1 MCHAGNRISFRP
13 VNTKAMRFPSLLALW
28 LVAACCFAQPEP
40 GKKRY
45 QLRTV
50 AFYNLENLFDT
61 SDDPLTRDKDRTPQ
75 GPDRWT
81 QARLA
86 LKLQH
91 LARVLADLGSEFGV
105 GPPDLIGVCEAE
117 NRDVLKQLTAQ
128 PALRPWRYGILHFES
143 PDPRGIDVALL
154 YRKDRFFPEEE
165 RSFRLLLYDSRG
177 RRKYTRDQLLV
188 KGFLD
193 QEVIFILVNHWP
205 SRGGAALQSR
215 SYRKAAALRQRGI
228 IDSILY
234 RHPEAKIIS
243 MGDFNDNPTDPSMEI
258 LSGRA
263 EAETYLYNPM
273 SPLFRRGV
281 GSLAYRDR
289 WNLFDQILFSKA
301 WLEPRENTYRL
312 WRVRVFQPA
321 YLKTREGRY
330 RGYPFRTY
338 AGGRHQ
344 GGYSDH
350 FPVVAYLIR

>member
-1 MCHAGNRISFRP
+1 
-13 VNTKAMRFPSLLALW
+13 MRFSALFALW
-28 LVAACCFAQPEP
+28 LLAACGFAQPRDTV
-40 GKKRY
+40 KRY

-61 SDDPLTRDKDRTPQ
+61 SDDPLTYDDERTPE
-75 GPDRWT
+75 GRDRWT
-81 QARLA
+81 QARLT

-91 LARVLADLGSEFGV
+91 LASVLADLGAEFGA

-117 NRDVLKQLTAQ
+117 NRKVLEQLIAQ
-128 PALRPWRYGILHFES
+128 PALRPYRYGILHFES

-154 YRKDRFFPEEE
+154 YRKDRFFPEEG
-165 RSFRLLLYDSRG
+165 RAFRLLLYDARG
-177 RRKYTRDQLLV
+177 RRKYTRDQLVV

-193 QEVIFILVNHWP
+193 QEAIYVLVNHWP
-205 SRGGAALQSR
+205 SRGGASMQSR
-215 SYRKAAALRQRGI
+215 SYRKAAALRQRELV
-228 IDSILY
+228 DSILY
-234 RHPEAKIIS
+234 RYPEAKIVS
-243 MGDFNDNPTDPSMEI
+243 MGDFNDNPTDPSMQI

-263 EAETYLYNPM
+263 QVETHLYNPM
-273 SPLFRRGV
+273 ESLFKKGV

-301 WLEPRENTYRL
+301 WLDPPEHSYRL
-312 WRVRVFQPA
+312 WRVRVYQPA
-321 YLKTREGRY
+321 YLKTQEGRY

-350 FPVVAYLIR
+350 FPVIAYLIR